1 MITEKGKEVVQ
12 QSLQLF
18 AETDEIFFKGFS
30 DGEMEQLYSL
40 LNRAK
45 ENLER
50 AESDIDSGR
59 KTEN

>member
-1 MITEKGKEVVQ
+1 MVQ
-12 QSLQLF
+12 ESLQLF

-59 KTEN
+59 KAEN

>member
-1 MITEKGKEVVQ
+1 
-12 QSLQLF
+12 
-18 AETDEIFFKGFS
+18 
-30 DGEMEQLYSL
+30 MEQLYSL

-59 KTEN
+59 KAEN